1 MAKIISVELLKIPKT
16 INVGDDVNDITVIT
30 KVQFHPLD
38 IKLEM
43 PYCLHLFVYD
53 IHGDVDVPLV
63 LPNWDESKV
72 IAVCLDRKDDFLGQ
86 ETVMLS
92 AIEEET
98 TIETPMALHLGR
110 FNRQMSYISRKIEVF
125 ATIAPVVGR
134 ASKYSE
140 PFNTNITY

>member
-1 MAKIISVELLKIPKT
+1 MAKILKVELLSVPKV
-16 INVGDDVNDITVIT
+16 INVGDDINDITVVV

-53 IHGDVDVPLV
+53 IHGVVDAPLV
-63 LPNWDESKV
+63 LPNWDESQV
-72 IAVCLDRKDDFLGQ
+72 LPVSLDRKDDFLGK
-86 ETVMLS
+86 EVVMLIAS
-92 AIEEET
+92 EEET

-110 FNRQMSYISRKIEVF
+110 FNREMSYTSRKIEVF
-125 ATIAPVVGR
+125 ATMAPVVGR

-140 PFNTNITY
+140 PFSSRLTY

>member
-1 MAKIISVELLKIPKT
+1 MAKILKVELLSVPKT

-53 IHGDVDVPLV
+53 IHGDVDAPLV
-63 LPNWDESKV
+63 LPNWDESQIV
-72 IAVCLDRKDDFLGQ
+72 SVALDRKDDFLGK
-86 ETVMLS
+86 EVVMLTAS
-92 AIEEET
+92 EEET

-110 FNRQMSYISRKIEVF
+110 FNRERSYTSRKIEVF
-125 ATIAPVVGR
+125 ATMAPVVGR

-140 PFNTNITY
+140 PFSARITY